1 MSLADKIFTRIER
14 RKDGGEIIFPSF
26 ISSEDVALAVK
37 QLKATLRLNIDD
49 INEVSLPMAITLIDD
64 IFGELK

>member
-26 ISSEDVALAVK
+26 IQSEDVAEHIEDFRKETCMCEVHKNSKCSICKGLDK
-37 QLKATLRLNIDD
+37 HFGDLK
-49 INEVSLPMAITLIDD
+49 
-64 IFGELK
+64 